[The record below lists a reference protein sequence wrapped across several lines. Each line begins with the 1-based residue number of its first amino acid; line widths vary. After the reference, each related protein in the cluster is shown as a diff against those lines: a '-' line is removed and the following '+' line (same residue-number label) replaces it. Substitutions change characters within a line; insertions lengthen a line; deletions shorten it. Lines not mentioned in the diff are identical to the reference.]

1 METQTTM
8 TMWEKYLSTCPE
20 KDRREYEESIRSC
33 GPDPDWATLQRAFV
47 KSIDQYLDVEIQKSL
62 DKHLDNH
69 EAGGQFRIAFP
80 HIMVRSRDDV
90 KEYMKAHLERIRKY
104 AVENLYHGYVDCDE
118 IHHRVET
125 FIFFQNALL
134 YYQHPGHETALESI
148 LDFAEHVGNWAEGV
162 PDWYDWEKHGFV
174 STEMGTRKVKA
185 YPPHDYQEVNH
196 FRFVGE
202 AVAAYT
208 ATKEQK
214 YLDLICDY
222 CDRWCDHIEA
232 APEHGPVACQIL
244 PEGITILETGSS
256 DGFGELKEEGKY
268 QIFYSILQTY
278 TMVDAVNGLLD
289 AYILTGNKRYLSAT
303 EKCIDQFF
311 YNGDG
316 NRPAVG
322 YANGQWI
329 LSGSDYDNTWRPV
342 YEGRELMP
350 FCSEE
355 FYLSKMVMRYTR
367 MTGDLRYKE
376 AILKWANDIN
386 EDEYQ
391 YDQMRANLF
400 VAAHYMSG
408 DERWLKRAYEM
419 ALRFRAVTEKDDIF
433 FQCEQ
438 NVRQGSKCAVELLYT
453 VMLGDST
460 FATRGE
466 MPDPVFR
473 YETDGVEGLNDKIA
487 LRIWYKGEKE
497 YHFEAKNLS
506 DENVK
511 VCVKM
516 HNGAPVTV
524 STLES
529 TETGMF
535 EVLSGANIKG
545 SFAV

>member
-1 METQTTM
+1 MKKIA
-8 TMWEKYLSTCPE
+8 EK
-20 KDRREYEESIRSC
+20 
-33 GPDPDWATLQRAFV
+33 
-47 KSIDQYLDVEIQKSL
+47 
-62 DKHLDNH
+62 N
-69 EAGGQFRIAFP
+69 
-80 HIMVRSRDDV
+80 
-90 KEYMKAHLERIRKY
+90 
-104 AVENLYHGYVDCDE
+104 
-118 IHHRVET
+118 
-125 FIFFQNALL
+125 
-134 YYQHPGHETALESI
+134 
-148 LDFAEHVGNWAEGV
+148 
-162 PDWYDWEKHGFV
+162 
-174 STEMGTRKVKA
+174 
-185 YPPHDYQEVNH
+185 
-196 FRFVGE
+196 
-202 AVAAYT
+202 AVAPQIISGRTLVPLRFISEAEVAYKF
-208 ATKEQK
+208 TKDQK

-232 APEHGPVACQIL
+232 APEHGPIPCQIMT
-244 PEGITILETGSS
+244 GNGKVKETGHAAQF
-256 DGFGELKEEGKY
+256 DAEENTY
-268 QIFYSILQTY
+268 HIFYSILQVY
-278 TMVDAVNGLLD
+278 VMIDLVNGLLD
-289 AYILTGNKRYLSAT
+289 AYLITGNGRYLAAV
-303 EKCIDQFF
+303 EKCLDQCF
-311 YNGDG
+311 YNGNG
-316 NRPAVG
+316 IRPAVG
-322 YANGQWI
+322 YANDQWI

-367 MTGDLRYKE
+367 MTGNLRYKE

-386 EDEYQ
+386 EDENQ
-391 YDQMRANLF
+391 YDQMRSNLF
-400 VAAHYMSG
+400 VLAHYLDG
-408 DERWLKRAYEM
+408 DEKWLKRAYDM
-419 ALRFRAVTEKDDIF
+419 ALRHIAMSEHEDMFH
-433 FQCEQ
+433 QCEQ
-438 NVRQGSKCAVELLYT
+438 NVRQGSKVAMELLYS